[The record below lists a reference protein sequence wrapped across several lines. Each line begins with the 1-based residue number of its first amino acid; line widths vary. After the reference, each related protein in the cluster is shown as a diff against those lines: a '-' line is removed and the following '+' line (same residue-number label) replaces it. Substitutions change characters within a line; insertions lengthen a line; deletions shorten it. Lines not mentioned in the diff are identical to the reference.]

1 MVRVCGIQAPH
12 LHPHACP
19 SHTHVHTY
27 ANPLSNTR
35 EHWTT
40 CYLLTYL
47 QPQAQLDEF
56 VAEHLTDTPTV
67 GVHIR
72 HGNGE
77 KGHFA
82 RYNRGDR
89 WSNMEA
95 AVDEV
100 TYPQP

>member
-1 MVRVCGIQAPH
+1 MPLTH
-12 LHPHACP
+12 SHANTREP
-19 SHTHVHTY
+19 S
-27 ANPLSNTR
+27 LSHTR
-35 EHWTT
+35 EHWTA
-40 CYLLTYL
+40 YHLLTYL

-95 AVDEV
+95 VVDEV
-100 TYPQP
+100 TLPQP

>member
-1 MVRVCGIQAPH
+1 MSLCSIRLCTTYFY
-12 LHPHACP
+12 
-19 SHTHVHTY
+19 THRTY
-27 ANPLSNTR
+27 CVLS
-35 EHWTT
+35 
-40 CYLLTYL
+40 YLL
-47 QPQAQLDEF
+47 QAQLDEF

-100 TYPQP
+100 I